1 MVTLMSLKE
10 LLPVVEHVST
20 VSASDAIETRRRPGR
35 LKNVSPDLVPL
46 LRSPATADIS
56 RPSLGEA
63 DTQFMEDSLA
73 PVKGIMFAVALSVS
87 LWAGISALV
96 RMVVR

>member
-35 LKNVSPDLVPL
+35 LKKVNPDLIPL
-46 LRSPATADIS
+46 LRSPATADI
-56 RPSLGEA
+56 RELSLGEVDA
-63 DTQFMEDSLA
+63 QFVEDNLA
-73 PVKGIMFAVALSVS
+73 PVKGILFAVALSVP
-87 LWAGISALV
+87 LWAGISVLV
-96 RMVVR
+96 WVAVR

>member
-1 MVTLMSLKE
+1 MNLKE
-10 LLPVVEHVST
+10 LLPAAEHVST
-20 VSASDAIETRRRPGR
+20 VSASDAVESRRRPGR

-63 DTQFMEDSLA
+63 DTQFIEDSLA
-73 PVKGIMFAVALSVS
+73 PIKGIMFAMALSVP
-87 LWAGISALV
+87 LWAGIGALA